1 MTLDLDALDAIARGS
16 HADPF
21 AILGMHEIDGNLE
34 VRCFQPH
41 AETAA
46 VVDARS
52 GSKLAELTRLHPSGF
67 FAGTVPGR
75 ARFPYRL
82 ALANQ
87 GGSWTIEDP
96 YRFPPV
102 LSDYDIYLLAEG
114 THHRSYEQLG
124 AHPREMDG
132 VAGTA
137 FAVWAPNARRVSV
150 IGDFNDWDD
159 RRHPMRLR
167 QSAGI
172 WELFVPELGAGAL
185 YKFAIRDPHG
195 EKLPEK
201 SDPYAFCAEAPPNTA
216 SIVWPLP
223 SLQPA
228 PEPNAERQTPDQP
241 LTIYEVHLGS
251 WKRADGN
258 RFLSYDELADD
269 LLPYVR
275 NLGFTHVELMPIA
288 EHPFD
293 GSWGYQPVSLYAPTR
308 RFGTPDRFRAFVERA
323 HALGLKVIVD
333 WVPGHFPTDPH
344 GLARF
349 DGTAL
354 YEHADP
360 REGRHMDWDTLIYNY
375 GRHEVANFL
384 LSNATFWC
392 ERYGIDGLRVD
403 AVASMIYRNYSRSEG
418 QWLPNQHGG
427 VENLEATHFLK
438 RMNEL
443 VFGQFLAATTFAEES
458 TAWPMVSRPT
468 SVGGLGFGFKWN
480 MGWMHDSLDY
490 IAREPIHRRYHHDQ
504 LSFGLMYAFTENF
517 VLPLSHDE
525 VVHGKRSLIG
535 RMPGDRWQRF
545 ANLRAYL
552 GFMYGHPGKKLLF
565 MGDEFA
571 QEHEWNHDASLDWH
585 LLADPYH
592 LGVQTL
598 VRDLNYLYRG
608 VPALHRLDSEPS
620 GFEWIEADARDE
632 SLLTFL
638 RRGDDDGEL
647 AIVACNFTPV
657 VREQTRIGVPVPGFY
672 RERLNTDSAFYHGSN
687 VGNGGGL
694 RAEPIAWNGRP
705 YSIAVTLPP
714 LATVFFILES
724 GADVS

>member
-1 MTLDLDALDAIARGS
+1 MTLDIDTLDTIAQGRHG
-16 HADPF
+16 DPF
-21 AILGMHEIDGNLE
+21 AILGMHEVDGRFE

-41 AETAA
+41 ANT
-46 VVDARS
+46 VGVIDARS
-52 GSKLAELTRLHPSGF
+52 GGEIASLARLHPAGF

-82 ALANQ
+82 ALAND
-87 GGSWTIEDP
+87 GGRWIVEDP
-96 YRFPPV
+96 YRFPLV
-102 LSDYDIYLLAEG
+102 LSDYDLYLLAEG
-114 THHRSYEQLG
+114 THHRGYEQLG
-124 AHPREMDG
+124 AHAREFDG

-137 FAVWAPNARRVSV
+137 FAVWAPNARRVAV
-150 IGDFNDWDD
+150 IGDFNDWDA

-167 QSAGI
+167 PGAGI

-185 YKFAIRDPHG
+185 YKYAIRGPHG
-195 EKLPEK
+195 ELLPEK
-201 SDPYAFCAEAPPNTA
+201 ADPYAFCAEPPPQTA

-223 SLQPA
+223 SPQPTQ
-228 PEPNAERQTPDQP
+228 EPAGGQQTVDRPIA
-241 LTIYEVHLGS
+241 IYEVHLGS
-251 WKRADGN
+251 WKRGDAN
-258 RFLSYDELADD
+258 RYLSYDELADD

-275 NLGFTHVELMPIA
+275 NLGFTHVELMPIS

-323 HALGLKVIVD
+323 HALDLKVIVD

-344 GLARF
+344 GLAQF

-392 ERYGIDGLRVD
+392 ERYGVDALRVD
-403 AVASMIYRNYSRSEG
+403 AVASMIYRNYSRHEG

-427 VENLEATHFLK
+427 VENLEATRFLR

-443 VFGQFLAATTFAEES
+443 VFGQFPAATTFAEES
-458 TAWPMVSRPT
+458 TAWSMVSRPT
-468 SVGGLGFGFKWN
+468 SMGGLGFGFKWN

-490 IAREPIHRRYHHDQ
+490 IAKEPIHRRYHHDQ
-504 LSFGLMYAFTENF
+504 LTFGLIYAFTENF

-535 RMPGDRWQRF
+535 KMPGDRWQRF

-565 MGDEFA
+565 MGCELA
-571 QEHEWNHDASLDWH
+571 QEREWNHDAGLDWH
-585 LLADPYH
+585 LLSEPYH

-608 VPALHRLDSEPS
+608 VPALHRLDSESS
-620 GFEWIEADARDE
+620 GFEWIDSDARDE

-638 RRGDDDGEL
+638 RRGGDGEL

-687 VGNGGGL
+687 VGNDGGR
-694 RAEPIAWNGRP
+694 RAEPIAWNGRKF
-705 YSIAVTLPP
+705 SIVVTLPP
-714 LATVFFILES
+714 LATVFFTLEND
-724 GADVS
+724 ADTP